1 MYKNALQ
8 SFCRF
13 YKGEAECPFKDGY
26 KQMFWLCEK
35 WWTEQTIP
43 ATDAGTEQTIP
54 ATDAGCELITPILK
68 EYTDAGLSSFELY
81 DGVPITLKA
90 VLFNRY
96 CKYAERVDIEG
107 FRKLYRTTYTKG

>member
-1 MYKNALQ
+1 MYKNDLQ

-13 YKGEAECPFKDGY
+13 YKGETVCPFKDGD

-43 ATDAGTEQTIP
+43 A
-54 ATDAGCELITPILK
+54 
-68 EYTDAGLSSFELY
+68 TDAGLSSFELY

-96 CKYAERVDIEG
+96 CKYAERVDIED
-107 FRKLYRTTYTKG
+107 FRKLYRTTYIKD

>member
-13 YKGEAECPFKDGY
+13 YKGETVCPFKDGY

-43 ATDAGTEQTIP
+43 ATDAG
-54 ATDAGCELITPILK
+54 CKLIAPILK
-68 EYTDAGLSSFELY
+68 
-81 DGVPITLKA
+81 
-90 VLFNRY
+90 
-96 CKYAERVDIEG
+96 
-107 FRKLYRTTYTKG
+107 

>member
-1 MYKNALQ
+1 MAISKCFGFVKNGGL
-8 SFCRF
+8 SKL
-13 YKGEAECPFKDGY
+13 Y
-26 KQMFWLCEK
+26 
-35 WWTEQTIP
+35 
-43 ATDAGTEQTIP
+43 P
-54 ATDAGCELITPILK
+54 ATDAGCKLIAPILK

-107 FRKLYRTTYTKG
+107 FKELYRTTYIKG

>member
-35 WWTEQTIP
+35 WWTDETIP
-43 ATDAGTEQTIP
+43 GTDG
-54 ATDAGCELITPILK
+54 GCELITPILK

-96 CKYAERVDIEG
+96 CKYAERVGMVG
-107 FRKLYRTTYTKG
+107 FRKLDRTAYSKG

>member
-1 MYKNALQ
+1 
-8 SFCRF
+8 
-13 YKGEAECPFKDGY
+13 
-26 KQMFWLCEK
+26 MFWLCEK
-35 WWTEQTIP
+35 WW
-43 ATDAGTEQTIP
+43 TEQTIP

-96 CKYAERVDIEG
+96 CKYAERVDIED
-107 FRKLYRTTYTKG
+107 FRKLYRTTYIKD

>member
-1 MYKNALQ
+1 MYKNDLQ

-13 YKGEAECPFKDGY
+13 YKGETVCPFKDGD

-43 ATDAGTEQTIP
+43 V
-54 ATDAGCELITPILK
+54 TDAGCELITPILK

-96 CKYAERVDIEG
+96 CKYAESVDIEG
-107 FRKLYRTTYTKG
+107 FRKLYRTTYIKG

>member
-1 MYKNALQ
+1 MSISVGNKSNALSEISLGTPQ
-8 SFCRF
+8 RASAI
-13 YKGEAECPFKDGY
+13 EP
-26 KQMFWLCEK
+26 
-35 WWTEQTIP
+35 TI
-43 ATDAGTEQTIP
+43 A
-54 ATDAGCELITPILK
+54 PILK

-107 FRKLYRTTYTKG
+107 FKELYRTTYIKG

>member
-1 MYKNALQ
+1 MVKETLQ

-13 YKGEAECPFKDGY
+13 YKGETVCPFKDGD

-43 ATDAGTEQTIP
+43 ATDAG
-54 ATDAGCELITPILK
+54 CKLIAPILK

-81 DGVPITLKA
+81 DGVTIPLKA
-90 VLFNRY
+90 LLFNRY
-96 CKYAERVDIEG
+96 STSAEWVDIEG
-107 FRKLYRTTYTKG
+107 FRKLYRTTYIKG